1 MAAARGEASHYSFA
15 RGERW
20 GVRHD
25 PRDAVSSA
33 KARMPGDVWPEFKA
47 RAATCQFEQRR
58 LKAIRDESGLLG
70 VFAT

>member
-1 MAAARGEASHYSFA
+1 
-15 RGERW
+15 
-20 GVRHD
+20 
-25 PRDAVSSA
+25 
-33 KARMPGDVWPEFKA
+33 MPGDVWPEFKA